1 MHPSSIAKTCEHVNH
16 VPNILILNTG
26 LSEVKDG
33 ARCDVSIGV
42 GMFSQDPSP
51 AYRDHRR
58 PLRQIS
64 ALNEPS
70 RSFTVPG
77 EGPS

>member
-1 MHPSSIAKTCEHVNH
+1 M
-16 VPNILILNTG
+16 LILNTG

-42 GMFSQDPSP
+42 GMFSQDTSP
-51 AYRDHRR
+51 AYRDHHR
-58 PLRQIS
+58 PLLQIIS